1 MLQRGRVLAIVK
13 DILSNALYA
22 LVFGKLLKH
31 KEGARLLTGKEV
43 GGFLSSKNTG
53 LLIDGNKGRLSE
65 RESFQNVCVIARV
78 GAGKTT
84 RYIIPNVLDKAKSKC
99 SIVVNDPKGEV
110 FTATSGYMQAN
121 GYKVLVLHP
130 EQLSASSRFNPLLEA
145 RDTIEL
151 EQIAEIL
158 VKAGAGSSPN
168 DEFWNQGAIRLVSV
182 LLKLLQ
188 RAGEEDPAFFTL
200 GNLYHLLQ
208 HFGEK
213 GELLDDFVIKYAY
226 DPLNPSDSTLW
237 DEWQGVVTGNKTA
250 IQSFA
255 LTALTALR
263 AFTNQAMVELTSS
276 SSFSLEAIRG
286 EKTIIYFVIPAQ
298 HAEYYGFWTSLFF
311 RSVFNASMRRLPDK
325 STLPLYVLYDEFGH
339 STLPGFVSVA
349 NTIRGYGVSL
359 SIVLQSIAQLSARY
373 GPAYA
378 ASIQGGFGS
387 YLSYSGADPQT
398 TQFLEGMSGR
408 VVEHQKNKI
417 EDFRTHRSEYNLL
430 NADAIRTMNERDAIF
445 VSANRY
451 PAVIPTLPYFEN
463 GSFARTPKR
472 FGQALISGAKSSPV
486 KRIALR

>member
-1 MLQRGRVLAIVK
+1 M
-13 DILSNALYA
+13 
-22 LVFGKLLKH
+22 FGKLLRRQ
-31 KEGARLLTGKEV
+31 EGARLLTGKEV
-43 GGFLSSKNTG
+43 GGFLSSAHSG
-53 LLIDGNKGRLSE
+53 LLIDGDKGRLSE
-65 RESFQNVCVIARV
+65 RDSFQNVCVIARV

-110 FTATSGYMQAN
+110 FAATSGYMQAN
-121 GYKVLVLHP
+121 GFKVIVLNP
-130 EQLSASSRFNPLLEA
+130 ESLATSSRFNPLLEA

-158 VKAGAGSSPN
+158 VKAGSGSAGK
-168 DEFWNQGAIRLVSV
+168 DEFWDNGAIRLVSV

-188 RAGEEDPAFFTL
+188 RAGAEDPAYFTL

-213 GELLDDFVIKYAY
+213 GELLDDFVIRYAY

-237 DEWQGVVTGNKTA
+237 DEWQGVVTGNKSA
-250 IQSFA
+250 VQSFA

-263 AFTNQAMVELTSS
+263 AFTNPAMVELTASS
-276 SSFSLEAIRG
+276 TFSLEAIRR

-298 HAEYYGFWTSLFF
+298 HTEYYGFWTSLFF
-311 RSVFNASMRRLPDK
+311 RSVFNASMRKLPDR

-359 SIVLQSIAQLSARY
+359 SIVLQSIAQLNARY

-387 YLSYSGADPQT
+387 YLAYSGADPQT
-398 TQFLEGMSGR
+398 TQFLEGLSGR
-408 VVEHQKNKI
+408 VVELQKDKI
-417 EDFRTHRSEYNLL
+417 EDFRTYRSEYNLL
-430 NADAIRTMNERDAIF
+430 NADVIRTMDERHAIF

-451 PAVIPTLPYFEN
+451 PAIIPTLPYFDN
-463 GSFARTPKR
+463 HRFAKTPKR
-472 FGQALISGAKSSPV
+472 FGSALITSPKTHAV
-486 KRIALR
+486 KRVAL